1 MVKFFFEDTAHGQQR
16 VIVND
21 LVGGLFLE
29 DRREDWTWTDTNG
42 QQMTEVNWRRKTGKS
57 LSRRMFD
64 GDPASGGAAAA
75 SSSSASTSSSSAE
88 AAMGPGVAGERNVM
102 MQKFP
107 PDGGVGMKV
116 IAKYA
121 WIPAPDARD
130 ELSFQW
136 GAEITEAVNRT
147 PDWCEGAYAGRKGL
161 FPMNHVQVVE
171 VVRM

>member
-1 MVKFFFEDTAHGQQR
+1 MIKFFFEDTVQGQCR

-29 DRREDWTWTDTNG
+29 DRREDWTWTDANG
-42 QQMTEVNWRRKTGKS
+42 QQTMEVNWRRKGGKS

-64 GDPASGGAAAA
+64 GDPASAAAGGSSFSASASA
-75 SSSSASTSSSSAE
+75 SSSAV
-88 AAMGPGVAGERNVM
+88 GVAGERNVM
-102 MQKFP
+102 MTKFP
-107 PDGGVGMKV
+107 PDGGVGMRV

-121 WIPAPDARD
+121 WIPAEGARD

-136 GAEITEAVNRT
+136 GAEISEAANVT
-147 PDWCEGAYAGRKGL
+147 PDWCEGAYAGKKGL
-161 FPMNHVQVVE
+161 FPMNHVKVTG